1 MHGFENLLPYVVD
14 VSVFDN
20 HVQDIK
26 EKEIVIGKNVI
37 LNVQL

>member
-26 EKEIVIGKNVI
+26 EIVIGKNVI